1 MGVVGEKDFGTVAD
15 AERTQ
20 EQGSCSNSAS
30 DKPTASSTENQD
42 VEARENNKDQ
52 DKTKYSVPFYKLFS
66 FADSTDVVLMVLG
79 SLGAMGNGLAL
90 PIMTILFGN
99 LIQSFG
105 GASNLDDVIDEV
117 SKVSLK
123 FVYLAIGA
131 GVASFLQVACWMA
144 TGERQSARIRNLYLK
159 TILRQEIA
167 FFDKETNTGEVVERM
182 SGDTVYIQDAMGEK
196 VGKFIQLTSTFFGG
210 FIIAF
215 AQGWLLTLVML
226 CTIPPL
232 VIAGGAMANVVTKMA
247 SRGQAAYGDAAN
259 VVEQTIGSIRTVA
272 SFTGERQA
280 VKKYDKSLVRA
291 YNASVQEGL
300 VAGLGLGTV
309 MLFMFAG
316 YSLGIWYG
324 AKLILQKSYTG
335 GKVINVIFAILTGS
349 FSLGQI
355 APCMTAFAAGQS
367 AAYKMFETIKRKPEI
382 DAYDAK
388 GKILDDIHGDIE
400 FRDVCFSYPARP
412 DEQIFRGFS
421 LFIQKGTTVALVGE
435 SGSGKSTVISLIERF
450 YDPNAG
456 EVLIDG
462 INLKEFQLK
471 WIRGKIGLVSQEP
484 VLFASSIR
492 DNIAYGKDNATVEEI
507 RAATELANAAKFIDK
522 LPQGLDTMVGEHGT
536 QLSGGQKQ
544 RVAIARAI
552 LKDPRILLLDEAT
565 SALDA
570 ESERIVQEALDRVMA
585 NRTTVIVAHRLSTIR
600 NADTIAVIHR
610 GSMIEKGSHTELL
623 KNPDGAYSQLI
634 RLQEVNRDADNV
646 NGHDSEKSD
655 VWIGSARSSS
665 KKMSFHRSISQG
677 SSGRQSSSH
686 SFQAAVGLPVGID
699 VQDITS
705 EKMDPEI
712 PNERSNEVPLRRL
725 AYLNKPEIPV
735 LMLGSFAAIVNGVIF
750 PMYAILLSN
759 VIKAF
764 YEPPHKLRK
773 DSNFWSLMFLV
784 FGGISLIALPARSY
798 LFGIAGSKLIRR
810 IRLMTFQKVVNME
823 VEWFDMPGNSSGA
836 IGARLSADAA
846 TVRSLVGDALAL
858 IVQNITTLIAG
869 LLIAFI
875 ANWQLALIILAL
887 VPLLGLNGYV
897 QMKFVKGFS
906 KDAKIMYEEASQ
918 VANDA
923 VGSIRTVASFSAE
936 EKVMEIYKQ
945 KCEGPT
951 KKGIRQG
958 LISGA
963 GFGISFFLLFCVYAA
978 SFYAGARLVESG
990 KATFDKVFRVFF
1002 ALAMAAIGISQS
1014 SSLAPDS
1021 SKARSASAS
1030 VFAILDQKSKI
1041 DPSDESGMTLER
1053 LKGNIEFRHVNFK
1066 YPTRPDIQIFQD
1078 LCLTIQSGK
1087 TVALVGESGS
1097 GKSTVISLLQRFYS
1111 PDSGEI
1117 LVDGIEI
1124 QKIQLRWLRQQMGLV
1139 SQEPALFNDTIRAN
1153 IAYGKEGKATEA
1165 EIIAAAELSNAHK
1178 FISSLQKGYDTL
1190 VGERG
1195 VQLSGGQKQRV
1206 AIARAI
1212 VKEPKILLLDEA
1224 TSALDA
1230 ESERV
1235 VQDALDRV
1243 MVNRTTVVVAH
1254 RLSTIKG
1261 ADLIAVVKNGVII
1274 EKGKHE
1280 KLIKI
1285 KDGAYASLVA
1295 LHMSAAS

>member
-15 AERTQ
+15 VERTG

-30 DKPTASSTENQD
+30 NNPTASSSENQD
-42 VEARENNKDQ
+42 AEARGNNKDQ

-66 FADSTDVVLMVLG
+66 FADSTDIVLMILG

-90 PIMTILFGN
+90 PIMTILFGS

-105 GASNLDDVIDEV
+105 GASNLHDVIDEV
-117 SKVSLK
+117 SK
-123 FVYLAIGA
+123 
-131 GVASFLQVACWMA
+131 
-144 TGERQSARIRNLYLK
+144 
-159 TILRQEIA
+159 
-167 FFDKETNTGEVVERM
+167 
-182 SGDTVYIQDAMGEK
+182 
-196 VGKFIQLTSTFFGG
+196 LTSTFFGG
-210 FIIAF
+210 FIVAF

-232 VIAGGAMANVVTKMA
+232 VIAGGAMANIVTKMA

-259 VVEQTIGSIRTVA
+259 VVEQTIG
-272 SFTGERQA
+272 
-280 VKKYDKSLVRA
+280 
-291 YNASVQEGL
+291 
-300 VAGLGLGTV
+300 
-309 MLFMFAG
+309 
-316 YSLGIWYG
+316 
-324 AKLILQKSYTG
+324 
-335 GKVINVIFAILTGS
+335 
-349 FSLGQI
+349 QI
-355 APCMTAFAAGQS
+355 APCMTAFAAGQA

-388 GKILDDIHGDIE
+388 GKKLDDIHGDIE
-400 FRDVCFSYPARP
+400 LRDVYFSYPARP

-484 VLFASSIR
+484 
-492 DNIAYGKDNATVEEI
+492 
-507 RAATELANAAKFIDK
+507 
-522 LPQGLDTMVGEHGT
+522 
-536 QLSGGQKQ
+536 
-544 RVAIARAI
+544 
-552 LKDPRILLLDEAT
+552 
-565 SALDA
+565 
-570 ESERIVQEALDRVMA
+570 
-585 NRTTVIVAHRLSTIR
+585 
-600 NADTIAVIHR
+600 
-610 GSMIEKGSHTELL
+610 LL

-646 NGHDSEKSD
+646 NGHDSAKSD

-665 KKMSFHRSISQG
+665 KKMSFQRSLSRG
-677 SSGRQSSSH
+677 SSGRHSSSH

-699 VQDITS
+699 VQAITS

-750 PMYAILLSN
+750 PMFAILLSN

-764 YEPPHKLRK
+764 YEPPHKLKK

-784 FGGISLIALPARSY
+784 FGVVSLIALPARSY

-823 VEWFDMPGNSSGA
+823 
-836 IGARLSADAA
+836 
-846 TVRSLVGDALAL
+846 
-858 IVQNITTLIAG
+858 
-869 LLIAFI
+869 
-875 ANWQLALIILAL
+875 
-887 VPLLGLNGYV
+887 
-897 QMKFVKGFS
+897 
-906 KDAKIMYEEASQ
+906 IMYEEASQ

-945 KCEGPT
+945 KCEAPT

-990 KATFDKVFRVFF
+990 KTTFDKVFRVCDSKKLLLLKIFSFF
-1002 ALAMAAIGISQS
+1002 L
-1014 SSLAPDS
+1014 
-1021 SKARSASAS
+1021 KKSASAS
-1030 VFAILDQKSKI
+1030 VFAILDRESKI

-1053 LKGNIEFRHVNFK
+1053 LKGNIEFHHVSFK

-1078 LCLTIQSGK
+1078 LCLRIQSGK
-1087 TVALVGESGS
+1087 TLYRHYLMVFFSSSQTVALVGESGS

-1165 EIIAAAELSNAHK
+1165 EIIAAAELANAHK

-1261 ADLIAVVKNGVII
+1261 ADLIAVVKNGMII

-1280 KLIKI
+1280 TLINI